1 MHKRGGGDV
10 IGCVCVF
17 EGVGGWGQG
26 RHRQLRRHPMY
37 EHSANSLYCKQAKAP
52 QAKFIL
58 VFNIK
63 YGRQYRY
70 DHRIRNFHKR
80 EGNNTAGTSGF

>member
-1 MHKRGGGDV
+1 V
-10 IGCVCVF
+10 A
-17 EGVGGWGQG
+17 GWQG

-37 EHSANSLYCKQAKAP
+37 EQSANSLYCKQAKAP

-58 VFNIK
+58 IFNIK

-70 DHRIRNFHKR
+70 DNGIRNSNKR
-80 EGNNTAGTSGF
+80 EGNNTAETSCFSIKAVVSAQVS

>member
-1 MHKRGGGDV
+1 MA
-10 IGCVCVF
+10 
-17 EGVGGWGQG
+17 GWEG

-37 EHSANSLYCKQAKAP
+37 EQSANSLYCKQAKAP

-70 DHRIRNFHKR
+70 DNRIRSFHKR
-80 EGNNTAGTSGF
+80 EGNNTAGTRCFSIKAVVSAQVS